1 MKRRGKSYGWIKI
14 PILVLLL
21 AWTFLPIYWMFSLA
35 VRSSRELSSALSF
48 FPKTFTIAQFTGM
61 FSRTNFGLTV
71 YNSLLVTLVSL
82 AVSLAIGLCCSY
94 ILARV
99 RYRLRYKGSL
109 MFWVLLVR
117 ILPPIAFAL
126 PLYIMMTRIGLL
138 GTRIP
143 LISAH
148 VLINLPFVVWFMI
161 SFFEKLPVEV
171 EESAKIDGASEIQ
184 LFVRIVLPLILPG
197 ITAGAILSFMTSWNE
212 YLYGAIFVQSPLRFT
227 IPLILSTL
235 NSEQE
240 LAQWGSIAAGGVL
253 SMIPIILFVIFTQ
266 NFLIQ
271 GLSGGAV
278 KE

>member
-1 MKRRGKSYGWIKI
+1 MKKIMVVKI
-14 PILVLLL
+14 PVLVLIL

-35 VRSSRELSSALSF
+35 IRSSRELSGALSF
-48 FPKTFTIAQFTGM
+48 FPKTFTLEQFALM
-61 FSRTNFGLTV
+61 FGKNNFAASLL
-71 YNSLLVTLVSL
+71 NSLWVTLFSL
-82 AVSLAIGLCCSY
+82 ALALVIGLCCSY

-126 PLYIMMTRIGLL
+126 PLYIMMNRIGLL

-143 LISAH
+143 LIAAH
-148 VLINLPFVVWFMI
+148 VLINLPFIIWFMI
-161 SFFEKLPVEV
+161 SFFEGLSVEV
-171 EESAKIDGASEIQ
+171 EASAKIDGATEFQ
-184 LFVRIVLPLILPG
+184 LFRRIVLPLVLPG

-212 YLYGAIFVQSPLRFT
+212 YLYGAIFVQSPSQFT
-227 IPLILSTL
+227 IPLLLSTL

-240 LAQWGSIAAGGVL
+240 LAQWGSIAAGGVI
-253 SMIPIILFVIFTQ
+253 SMVPIIILVVFAQ
-266 NFLIQ
+266 NFLIR
-271 GLSGGAV
+271 GLSSGAV

>member
-1 MKRRGKSYGWIKI
+1 MKKGVFLKI
-14 PILVLLL
+14 PVLVLILG
-21 AWTFLPIYWMFSLA
+21 WTFLPIYWMFSLA
-35 VRSSRELSSALSF
+35 IRSSKELSSALSF
-48 FPKTFTIAQFTGM
+48 FPKTFTLEQFAAM
-61 FSRTNFGLTV
+61 FGKNNFVASVL
-71 YNSLLVTLVSL
+71 NSLWVTLLSL
-82 AVSLAIGLCCSY
+82 ALALVIGLCCSY

-99 RYRLRYKGSL
+99 RYRLRYKSSL

-126 PLYIMMTRIGLL
+126 PLYIMMNRVGLL

-143 LISAH
+143 LIAAH
-148 VLINLPFVVWFMI
+148 ILINLPFIIWFMI

-171 EESAKIDGASEIQ
+171 EESAKIDGASELQ
-184 LFVRIVLPLILPG
+184 LFTRIVLPLVLPG

-212 YLYGAIFVQSPLRFT
+212 YLYGAIFVQSPSQFT
-227 IPLILSTL
+227 IPLLLATL

-240 LAQWGSIAAGGVL
+240 LAQWGNIAAGGVI
-253 SMIPIILFVIFTQ
+253 SMAPIILFVVFAQ
-266 NFLIQ
+266 NFLIR